1 MSEKANSVVATE
13 AQYRIAELAAR
24 AAGDQLRSLVDRG
37 LEMTPAGAARVIVD
51 AWRDALAAAVLALVG
66 GDSTNTAEW
75 PAKPSDAPNRAKLVA
90 RARMLLALSKE
101 LDLPLAGSSDAEL
114 QEEIESLRAEVQS
127 YSLN

>member
-66 GDSTNTAEW
+66 GDSTNAAEW
-75 PAKPSDAPNRAKLVA
+75 PAKLSDAPNRAKLVA
-90 RARMLLALSKE
+90 RARMLLAISKE